1 MKAPNQL
8 LKEEAQKLFD
18 YRDGMLYWRHAA
30 SGQRNGGRA
39 ITTRGGAQAGRKK
52 HYVRIGG
59 QDFSA
64 HYLIWNWHHGVT
76 LNALRFV
83 DDNPNNFCIE
93 NLFEVQ
99 SINLTDTLR
108 PGKYCC
114 PQCGNRVASPTPD
127 IIAELV
133 GLPPIQEAVLRA
145 VWAGKGRP
153 VQPEAIFTEMY
164 SDDPEGGP
172 GASKMYAAFKVAL
185 CHLREKL
192 KGTGVSIENVG
203 YRQGYRLIMKD
214 ARGQHGGVSQQSND
228 HRERGARP

>member
-8 LKEEAQKLFD
+8 LKEEARKLFD

-30 SGQRNGGRA
+30 SGQRNNGRA
-39 ITTRGGAQAGRKK
+39 ITTRSTVYGGCKK
-52 HYVRIGG
+52 FGVRLGG
-59 QDFSA
+59 QYFSA
-64 HYLIWNWHHGVT
+64 HYLIWNWHHGITTGTV
-76 LNALRFV
+76 RFR
-83 DDNPNNFCIE
+83 DGDNGNFRIE
-93 NLFEVQ
+93 NLFEHQ
-99 SINLTDTLR
+99 LR
-108 PGKYCC
+108 NFAPVLHPAKFCC
-114 PQCGNRVASPTPD
+114 PQCGTRVASPTPD
-127 IIAELV
+127 IIAETV

-164 SDDPEGGP
+164 SDDPDGGP

-203 YRQGYRLIMKD
+203 YRQGYRLIMKE
-214 ARGQHGGVSQQSND
+214 ARGQDGGVSQQGDD